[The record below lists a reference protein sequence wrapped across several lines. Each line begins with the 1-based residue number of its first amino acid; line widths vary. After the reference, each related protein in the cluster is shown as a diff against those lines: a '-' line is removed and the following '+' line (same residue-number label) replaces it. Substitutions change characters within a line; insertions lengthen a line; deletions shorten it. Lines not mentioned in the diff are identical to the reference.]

1 VGKLSVWSRFLRI
14 YNRRYMIDGKH
25 RHLWNFIEVKK
36 SPIYERIMY
45 KGLKTGRRNN
55 LFIKKN
61 SQLLT

>member
-1 VGKLSVWSRFLRI
+1 
-14 YNRRYMIDGKH
+14 MIDGKH